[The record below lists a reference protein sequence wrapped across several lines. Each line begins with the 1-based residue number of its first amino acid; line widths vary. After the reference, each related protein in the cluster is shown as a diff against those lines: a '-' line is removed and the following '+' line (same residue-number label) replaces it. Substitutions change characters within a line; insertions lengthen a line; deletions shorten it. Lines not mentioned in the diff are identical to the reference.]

1 LKSREEQ
8 KTLKSDKNG
17 WKMENENSSQN
28 CSSAS
33 DWAVPTAVKKKTQK
47 IVVGQIDWGDDDS
60 SASEDEVDDWPG
72 YRRNS
77 EDEDMDF

>member
-1 LKSREEQ
+1 LKSREGQ

-28 CSSAS
+28 CSPAS

-47 IVVGQIDWGDDDS
+47 IVVGKIDWGDDDS
-60 SASEDEVDDWPG
+60 SAGEDEDDDWPG
-72 YRRNS
+72 YRSNS
-77 EDEDMDF
+77 EDMDF